1 MKKTKIVSI
10 LISSALLLTLGGISQ
25 AHSTKNKNE
34 ILLSGNKKVIENA
47 CVENGNGD
55 LVLKNSNGQVI
66 SYLSVGE
73 MLDIHSTYG
82 NTSLVTVK
90 ETGSTGYISNQNSLI
105 INSGDINNISPMD
118 AQGYIINVSSTLNL
132 RETPSMNG
140 KVIKNLKNN
149 TQIKILGKTKQWYK
163 VSVNGT
169 DGFVFAEYVAKANNN
184 VSNSTINKNTTT
196 NVSKTIS
203 KDTKSTTINTTPN
216 SNKTVVN
223 KASSSNKS
231 KDINTTKNNTDTT
244 KKQTDTYSY
253 AATDSGSKLEQDI
266 TKANAFFSDKNYSE
280 CQKICKELLKNPKLT
295 DNPRT
300 QIEFILRESKYK
312 AKYSSFSPEEAFE
325 MLKDNLNIKPT
336 DDCTFKVISYDS
348 MYGRY
353 AIDLTD
359 NSNPSLSNL
368 YIVQSSGDSYEAG

>member
-203 KDTKSTTINTTPN
+203 KD
-216 SNKTVVN
+216 
-223 KASSSNKS
+223 
-231 KDINTTKNNTDTT
+231 INTTKNNTDTT